1 MHLAVRCS
9 ATRGQWNSDDLA
21 VVCHYCSLHL
31 QVQDMEEESSEEED
45 ESAPPVLAGSGKKAT
60 PVPMPPR
67 EVQQPPP
74 LPPTPDKVV
83 VKKGYDPKQ
92 GAVNVPVP
100 PFMQVTILICIMLKS
115 PFITACLP
123 FPSHRPSVFIFQP
136 FLCPCVADSFVPSF
150 AHSRNVLF
158 LYRTE

>member
-1 MHLAVRCS
+1 MVPVNCAYLAIFKVNRTS
-9 ATRGQWNSDDLA
+9 LG
-21 VVCHYCSLHL
+21 YCQLLSL

-45 ESAPPVLAGSGKKAT
+45 ESATPVSAGSGRKAP

-92 GAVNVPVP
+92 GAAVLPLALFCASHMCALN
-100 PFMQVTILICIMLKS
+100 FILKKTGL
-115 PFITACLP
+115 AQ
-123 FPSHRPSVFIFQP
+123 SV
-136 FLCPCVADSFVPSF
+136 
-150 AHSRNVLF
+150 
-158 LYRTE
+158 